1 VNLGGGKE
9 QDLFLWSKTTKGI
22 CYVGLRFD
30 RQNGGKE
37 CVRMGGSYHY
47 NHQLGLDMGSLNMM
61 QQNIQS
67 FDHHIIK
74 TKINILMMIIG
85 KCR

>member
-1 VNLGGGKE
+1 MLAKNV
-9 QDLFLWSKTTKGI
+9 I
-22 CYVGLRFD
+22 
-30 RQNGGKE
+30 
-37 CVRMGGSYHY
+37 RMGGSYDY
-47 NHQLGLDMGSLNMM
+47 DHQLGLDMGSLNMM

-74 TKINILMMIIG
+74 NKINILMMIIG